1 MARRIGFFRQIPL
14 YIIAIAFGAVMLYP
28 FLLMTATSFKTEAAT
43 WSQPSSVIPS
53 EVSLAG
59 YEEIMH
65 QIPFLRI
72 YGNSFF
78 VAISVMV
85 LSFVVDSM
93 AAYAIIRARVPGYQV
108 LLFLFVGTMMIPFQV
123 RMIPVFNVLR
133 TIGWLNSYRGLILP
147 RAAGAFGI
155 FLFVQFFR
163 ALPMEMEDA
172 AAIDGCSTF
181 RIYWNIILPLSTAAI
196 ATYGV
201 SSFTGNWNDLMYP
214 LIIVTKREMMTL
226 PVALA
231 LFRGSYVSSAPTVMA
246 GATLAM
252 APVVVLFIMAQR
264 YFVESLALT
273 GLKG

>member
-1 MARRIGFFRQIPL
+1 MRTGLLKQVLL
-14 YIIAIAFGAVMLYP
+14 YIIAIVFGAVMMYP
-28 FLLMTATSFKTEAAT
+28 FLLMVATSFKTEADT
-43 WSQPSSVIPS
+43 WSHPSSIIPT

-59 YEEIMH
+59 YQEIMH
-65 QIPFLRI
+65 QIPFSRI

-78 VAISVMV
+78 VALSVMI

-93 AAYAIIRARVPGYQV
+93 AAYAIIRVRVPGYQY
-108 LLFLFVGTMMIPFQV
+108 LLFLFIGTMMVPFQV
-123 RMIPVFNVLR
+123 RMIPVYNLLNDL
-133 TIGWLNSYRGLILP
+133 GWLNSYRGLILP
-147 RAAGAFGI
+147 RIASAFGI

-163 ALPMEMEDA
+163 SLPSELDDA

-181 RIYWNIILPLSTAAI
+181 RAYWNITLPMSTAAI

-252 APVVVLFIMAQR
+252 APVVLLFIFAQR